1 MSTAYTDLPS
11 PAPSP
16 VQIGAKQISYPFQGQ
31 GDYYARIIKRN
42 MVQTPAANYAPIIGT
57 LTSYTNLLTYS
68 EDFSNAAWTKNDA
81 TFTANSVANPA
92 DGLVTCGKLL
102 ENATTAVHSIS
113 RTLTLTAAPS
123 NVSIIAKPI
132 SRNYIQ
138 LAFVDS
144 AATTF
149 SGFFNLATGAAGTLS
164 AGVTANIIPLANSF
178 YRASIHFTPAAGA
191 GTVKAQIST
200 DGATTSYAGD
210 AAKGLYLWG
219 MQALTGTSPGPYVS
233 TAANTRAVSAPP
245 VDSNAA
251 GTIEDPFAYLIKETE
266 PEPGPLDLG
275 TARWQRMA
283 ARVPAD
289 VVSGGSRV
297 ITKPAPSSFGT
308 SRGLLYQVTSSGLDV
323 ATSLGTSYDYSNT
336 VFANNQAFALK
347 VASSTLTQP
356 SGGTFTLTYR
366 TSTTAALAYNAANAT
381 INAAIN
387 ALADVVSDGL
397 TFSATNSVATWPLV
411 TGYIQLAITVGSTT
425 NRVTMNAA
433 SLTPAGAAAAFTY
446 VVSGTVQQIYI
457 AARST
462 ITAHGFTSTSDLAVY
477 GSPGYYL
484 LPDSQWN
491 VIDANTVTFNWGIA
505 GNNYTS
511 ASIGQYSRDY
521 TPGTDRVLTQNT
533 QRFYLPGVTS
543 GITTFSD
550 IPAPTI
556 LLNDLE
562 FIAAV
567 IANTSGYVTYDA
579 TELTR
584 WMDSAIYT
592 QTFEAINMSN
602 V

>member
-1 MSTAYTDLPS
+1 MSAAYTDLPS

-42 MVQTPAANYAPIIGT
+42 MVQTPAANWAPIIGT
-57 LTSYTNLLTYS
+57 PTSYTNLLTYS
-68 EDFSNAAWTKNDA
+68 EDFSNAAWTKNDSV
-81 TFTANSVANPA
+81 FTANSVANPA

-102 ENATTAVHSIS
+102 ENATTAVHSVS

-144 AATTF
+144 AAATF

-219 MQALTGTSPGPYVS
+219 AQALTGTSPGAYVS

-245 VDSNAA
+245 VDSTAA
-251 GTIEDPFAYLIKETE
+251 GTIEDPFAYLIKETD

-275 TARWQRMA
+275 TAQWQRMA

-308 SRGLLYQVTSSGLDV
+308 LSQNFADNTGAFVSAGYLYSTYYFGNNETFGPRQACTSANSAGNTRVTCTGHGV
-323 ATSLGTSYDYSNT
+323 AGTERIL
-336 VFANNQAFALK
+336 ANNPAFSQNYLF
-347 VASSTLTQP
+347 ASGQYT
-356 SGGTFTLTYR
+356 
-366 TSTTAALAYNAANAT
+366 
-381 INAAIN
+381 
-387 ALADVVSDGL
+387 VV
-397 TFSATNSVATWPLV
+397 
-411 TGYIQLAITVGSTT
+411 
-425 NRVTMNAA
+425 
-433 SLTPAGAAAAFTY
+433 
-446 VVSGTVQQIYI
+446 
-457 AARST
+457 
-462 ITAHGFTSTSDLAVY
+462 
-477 GSPGYYL
+477 
-484 LPDSQWN
+484 
-491 VIDANTVTFNWGIA
+491 DANTIDLLGINLNTNVVYLA
-505 GNNYTS
+505 EKL
-511 ASIGQYSRDY
+511 RDY

-550 IPAPTI
+550 IPAPAI

-562 FIAAV
+562 FIATV